1 MAALCLNELFCIG
14 IVTGLSCILGDIMT
28 YFALFNPT
36 ISEHLLTF
44 GLIAV
49 YSVIG
54 VLIMLGC
61 ALLSNHVF
69 RLNIRKE
76 ILEEHNT
83 AFGIMVAGLFIAI
96 AIIVAA
102 SVVS

>member
-1 MAALCLNELFCIG
+1 
-14 IVTGLSCILGDIMT
+14 MT
-28 YFALFNPT
+28 YFALFDSN
-36 ISEHLLTF
+36 ILDHLVTF
-44 GLIAV
+44 GLITI

-61 ALLSNHVF
+61 ALLSNHIF

-76 ILEEHNT
+76 ILEDHNA
-83 AFGIMVAGLFIAI
+83 AFGIMLAGLFIAI

-102 SVVS
+102 SVVG